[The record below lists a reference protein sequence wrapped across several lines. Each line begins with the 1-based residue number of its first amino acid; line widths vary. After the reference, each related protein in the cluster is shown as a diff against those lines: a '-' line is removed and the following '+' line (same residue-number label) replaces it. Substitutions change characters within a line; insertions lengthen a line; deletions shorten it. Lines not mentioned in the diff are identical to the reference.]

1 MNDQYPI
8 LSEYLEKAKK
18 ENTTWD
24 YELMKLGPIDIKYLI
39 YQIEDI
45 INDNN
50 DFYDLEF
57 YKSLLKHTKG
67 ILEKAYRVKSFQSW
81 STKDHV

>member
-1 MNDQYPI
+1 MNDPFPY
-8 LSEYLEKAKK
+8 LENYLEKAKK
-18 ENTTWD
+18 ENTTWN
-24 YELMKLGPIDIKYLI
+24 YELMKLRPIDIKYLI

-50 DFYDLEF
+50 DYHDLEF

-67 ILEKAYRVKSFQSW
+67 ILEDFQNE
-81 STKDHV
+81 

>member
-24 YELMKLGPIDIKYLI
+24 YELMKLYPIDIKYLI

-67 ILEKAYRVKSFQSW
+67 ILEKAYR
-81 STKDHV
+81 

>member
-1 MNDQYPI
+1 MNNQYPI
-8 LSEYLEKAKK
+8 LSKYLEKAKK

-24 YELMKLGPIDIKYLI
+24 YELMKLCPIDIKYLI

-67 ILEKAYRVKSFQSW
+67 ILEKAEKWRNQQ
-81 STKDHV
+81 